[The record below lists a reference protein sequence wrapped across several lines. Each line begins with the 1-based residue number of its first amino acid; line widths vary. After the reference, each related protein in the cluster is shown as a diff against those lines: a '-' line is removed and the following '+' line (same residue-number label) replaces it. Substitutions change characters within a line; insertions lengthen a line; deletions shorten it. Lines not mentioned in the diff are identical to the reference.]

1 MAGVL
6 DPDTLDSLDARINSV
21 PDFSQRP
28 LPATPPEIQRPKV
41 KETKSH
47 ITVDNIF
54 LAANVDRIK
63 DAFLRSS
70 KHTKRYP
77 GSSDKTPKQ
86 AAVLVP
92 FCLIS
97 GEPAVIFI
105 LRPGDLS
112 NHGAE
117 VCFPGGMVQ
126 SSDTDR
132 AHTAIRETVE
142 EIGLDGNQISVWGQL
157 PPIPG
162 HNWQTFITPVVGYCG
177 KVNLPT
183 LRVNHKEV
191 ADLFSITVESLCN
204 PVNLKYTR
212 FRGTTTG
219 SYTLPAF
226 LGGRYRVWGLTGMM
240 LHLSLLHVA
249 PGMYS
254 FRKVDFLKR
263 QSW

>member
-1 MAGVL
+1 MMTNYLPFVRPVGNLFSRKVIIH
-6 DPDTLDSLDARINSV
+6 TLDKASHQSTECFVSYRHCS
-21 PDFSQRP
+21 S
-28 LPATPPEIQRPKV
+28 
-41 KETKSH
+41 ETKSH

-117 VCFPGGMVQ
+117 V
-126 SSDTDR
+126 
-132 AHTAIRETVE
+132 
-142 EIGLDGNQISVWGQL
+142 W
-157 PPIPG
+157 
-162 HNWQTFITPVVGYCG
+162 
-177 KVNLPT
+177 
-183 LRVNHKEV
+183 
-191 ADLFSITVESLCN
+191 
-204 PVNLKYTR
+204 
-212 FRGTTTG
+212 
-219 SYTLPAF
+219 
-226 LGGRYRVWGLTGMM
+226 
-240 LHLSLLHVA
+240 
-249 PGMYS
+249 
-254 FRKVDFLKR
+254 
-263 QSW
+263 